1 MTGPLI
7 LVGGG
12 GHAKVVFETARS
24 AGREIEGFLDDHA
37 QAAIRSLGIA
47 HLGSISAWASCD
59 AHAQFMPALGDN
71 LTRST
76 RMLEILTGCDC
87 ERMATVIH
95 KTAIVSRHD
104 VSIGAGT
111 FIGPGAIVNPGAR
124 IGIGVII
131 NSGAIIEHDVVVG
144 DWAHIGPGAALGGA
158 ARVESRALVGLG
170 SCVLLGRTI
179 GSDATVGAGA
189 VVTRDVVAGS
199 TVRGT
204 PAREW

>member
-1 MTGPLI
+1 MTGSLV

-12 GHAKVVFETARS
+12 GHAKVVLTAAVS
-24 AGREIEGFLDDHA
+24 AGRTIAGFLDDHSD
-37 QAAIRSLGIA
+37 AALRRLDVA
-47 HLGSISAWASCD
+47 CLGSISAWSACD
-59 AHAQFMPALGDN
+59 EHSQFIPALGDN

-76 RMLEILTGCDC
+76 RMLEILEHCDL
-87 ERMATVIH
+87 RRLATVIH
-95 KTAIVSRHD
+95 STAIVSPHD
-104 VSIGAGT
+104 VTIGAGT

-131 NSGAIIEHDVVVG
+131 NSGAIVEHDVVVG

-158 ARVESRALVGLG
+158 ARVETRALVGLG

-179 GSDATVGAGA
+179 GHDAIVGAGA
-189 VVTRDVVAGS
+189 VVTRDVVAAS
-199 TVRGT
+199 TVRGA

>member
-1 MTGPLI
+1 MTPPII

-12 GHAKVVFETARS
+12 GHAKVVFDAAIS
-24 AGREIEGFLDDHA
+24 AGREIAGFLDDHPE
-37 QAAIRSLGIA
+37 AAIRSLGVA
-47 HLGSISAWASCD
+47 HLGPISAWDSCD
-59 AHAQFMPALGDN
+59 ARAQFMPALGDN

-76 RMLEILTGCDC
+76 RMLEILADGDG
-87 ERMATVIH
+87 ERLATVIH
-95 KTAIVSRHD
+95 KTAIISRHG
-104 VSIGAGT
+104 VTVGAGS

-131 NSGAIIEHDVVVG
+131 NSGAIVEHDVIVG

-158 ARVESRALVGLG
+158 ARVDARALIGLG

-179 GSDATVGAGA
+179 GCDATIGAGA

-199 TVRGT
+199 TVRGA